1 MSTNTPENFTE
12 LLRAWSGGDQSS
24 LDRLTQLIYAE
35 LHRLAKHYMRG
46 ERVGHTLQTTA
57 LINEAWLRLADS
69 NQLQWQNRA
78 HFLAVAARI
87 MRRVLVDFARERNY
101 QKRGGGATKVELD
114 NTVIVTRNSLDEIV
128 AVHEAL
134 AKMEQVYPR
143 EAQVVEMSF
152 FGGLEGKEIAETLG
166 VSPPTVSTDL
176 KFAKLWLRR
185 ELSSQTQ
192 D

>member
-1 MSTNTPENFTE
+1 MSTDDPEDFTD
-12 LLRAWSGGDQSS
+12 LLRAWSRGDQSA

-46 ERVGHTLQTTA
+46 ERVEHTLQTTA

-69 NQLQWQNRA
+69 SRMQWQNRT

-114 NTVIVTRNSLDEIV
+114 KAVVATHNSLDEIM

-134 AKMEQVYPR
+134 AKMEQVHPR
-143 EAQVVEMSF
+143 EAKVIEMSF

-166 VSPPTVSTDL
+166 VSPPTVSMDL

-185 ELSSQTQ
+185 ELSSQE
-192 D
+192 